1 MTTKKQTNK
10 KTNSKKKELSYS
22 SIVDRINDEIE
33 SVVESIDKKQTEK
46 FINKIIKSK
55 RIFLTGGGRSGLIA
69 EAFAMRLVQ
78 LGFESYIIGESTT
91 PNITKKDLVIAI
103 SGSGKTKMTLA
114 AVNSV
119 KNSKKSKGKHVKICT
134 ITADKNS
141 PIAKKSDLVVEVNA
155 KTKSNQKKSLEPM
168 GSLFEQSVFIYL
180 DSVVIVLMRKLG
192 KTQGYMKKRHS
203 KIT

>member
-1 MTTKKQTNK
+1 MTNK
-10 KTNSKKKELSYS
+10 KTKKTKNKSQNKEYSYS
-22 SIVDRINDEIE
+22 SIVDRINDEIDH
-33 SVVESIDKKQTEK
+33 VLGNIDKKQTEK

-91 PNITKKDLVIAI
+91 PSITKKDLVIAI

-114 AVNSV
+114 AINSV
-119 KNSKKSKGKHVKICT
+119 RKSHEDNVKICT

-141 PIAKKSDLVVEVNA
+141 PIAKKSELVVMINA
-155 KTKSNQKKSLEPM
+155 KTKSNKMKSLEPM
-168 GSLFEQSVFIYL
+168 GSLFEQSAFIYL

-192 KTQGYMKKRHS
+192 KTQSYMKKRHS